1 MIAST
6 LLLLSLLP
14 FNLAYYSVPRRE
26 ADYFQRL
33 VPSMRSFRTTETIRQ
48 HHDSAMDVT
57 QCGTPGRDED
67 VIGID
72 DTAFGSVRNG
82 EKPSRCG
89 AWVKLMF
96 YKKGESQPRLAYG
109 RLNDRIW
116 ENAGVGFKSKAELQS
131 FHRRMGSPVP
141 ADDRAY
147 NFGYHQIDLSAQL
160 HKKLGGRDG
169 VNLDYDGY
177 LDIMICNSTVTQC

>member
-1 MIAST
+1 MIFSTT
-6 LLLLSLLP
+6 LLLSMIP

-26 ADYFQRL
+26 ADYFRKL
-33 VPSMRSFRTTETIRQ
+33 VPEMRTYRVTETIRQ

-89 AWVKLMF
+89 KWVKLMF
-96 YKKGESQPRLAYG
+96 YKKGESTPQIAYG
-109 RLNDRIW
+109 RLQDRIW
-116 ENAGVGFKSKAELQS
+116 ENAGVGFKSKQELQN
-131 FHRRMGSPVP
+131 FHHRMGSYSP

-169 VNLDYDGY
+169 VNLDYDGH
-177 LDIMICNSTVTQC
+177 LEIMICNSDSRQC